1 MDKIKKM
8 WCNLSLRKSII
19 LYISAFVILA
29 ILLSAG
35 TATLCNNATKTI
47 ESKYPPTGEKYY
59 LTNENGERL
68 GDGNY
73 IGVAPVAMSEKD
85 QRLLSICEV
94 APIIATPIYSALCII
109 TATLLFYRNITCG
122 TVLKYQILLA
132 FMSAISVTGIV
143 LILSAVCKSQMIAFV
158 ISAAIYVIP
167 IMLPISETSALYR
180 IIVLMPLFYSQYI
193 SIMSVEQMHNGML
206 YAVWSIPV
214 AIALVVIGSIISHKA
229 FSKHQVR

>member
-1 MDKIKKM
+1 M
-8 WCNLSLRKSII
+8 CHGKSISKFTFSRFHNDFGCYFQFAYCGCYLWNRGAGL
-19 LYISAFVILA
+19 LYPF
-29 ILLSAG
+29 
-35 TATLCNNATKTI
+35 
-47 ESKYPPTGEKYY
+47 
-59 LTNENGERL
+59 
-68 GDGNY
+68 
-73 IGVAPVAMSEKD
+73 
-85 QRLLSICEV
+85 
-94 APIIATPIYSALCII
+94 APIDFLEGYIP
-109 TATLLFYRNITCG
+109 FNITCG

>member
-1 MDKIKKM
+1 MR
-8 WCNLSLRKSII
+8 NL
-19 LYISAFVILA
+19 
-29 ILLSAG
+29 
-35 TATLCNNATKTI
+35 KT
-47 ESKYPPTGEKYY
+47 
-59 LTNENGERL
+59 
-68 GDGNY
+68 
-73 IGVAPVAMSEKD
+73 
-85 QRLLSICEV
+85 
-94 APIIATPIYSALCII
+94 
-109 TATLLFYRNITCG
+109 
-122 TVLKYQILLA
+122 
-132 FMSAISVTGIV
+132 IV

-158 ISAAIYVIP
+158 ISAAIHVIP

>member
-1 MDKIKKM
+1 M